1 MHQNV
6 ALLGG
11 PKASETVVFLVF
23 SYEMVPRRGTK
34 MEQEMNPKWSQ
45 NGVKIGTIQNLIT
58 VRSKPNHGRQK
69 PNHGLA
75 KPNHGRPKP
84 NHGLAKPNND

>member
-1 MHQNV
+1 MKWSPE
-6 ALLGG
+6 GG
-11 PKASETVVFLVF
+11 P
-23 SYEMVPRRGTK
+23 K

-45 NGVKIGTIQNLIT
+45 NGDKIGTIQNLIT

-75 KPNHGRPKP
+75 KPNHGV
-84 NHGLAKPNND
+84 AKTKSRHQNLIMIILF